1 VAQPRAVTEVRD
13 IAVDV
18 LAGQVV
24 LGALEGHELPERTR
38 AWLAA
43 GHLGGVTLF
52 GRNVADPF
60 QVAALNRAIVAAA
73 PPGLPALIA
82 VDQEGGRVARLK
94 APVIEL
100 PPMRRLGAL
109 GDATLTERAARV
121 LGTELAALGFN
132 LDFAPVCDV
141 DSSPDNP
148 VIGDRSFARGPAEVG
163 VHAVAFARGL
173 RAAGLLACAKH
184 FPGHGDTR
192 SDSHLELPVLPH
204 DRARL
209 DAVELPPFR
218 AAVEGGVEAV
228 MTAHVVCQGVDP
240 DRPATL
246 SARLLSIL
254 KEEMHFG
261 GLLVSD
267 DLNMKAIRLP
277 VGEAAVAAIAAGC
290 DAVLVCRDDDR
301 MDEAR
306 RAIEAEAR
314 QSAVFLARLRDAVQ
328 RGLRIRRGAV
338 SAPVPDDAALRAIFE
353 SAEHRAL
360 AVTLVE
366 RLQST

>member
-1 VAQPRAVTEVRD
+1 MLDVRD
-13 IAVDV
+13 IAIDV

-24 LGALEGHELPERTR
+24 VGALEGHELPERTR

-52 GRNVADPF
+52 GRNVRDTV
-60 QVAALNRAIVAAA
+60 QVAALNRSIVAAT
-73 PPGLPALIA
+73 PPELPPLIA
-82 VDQEGGRVARLK
+82 VDQEGGRVARIK
-94 APVIEL
+94 APLIEL

-109 GDATLTERAARV
+109 GDTALTEQVARV
-121 LGTELAALGFN
+121 LGAELAAIGFN

-141 DSSPDNP
+141 DSNPDNP
-148 VIGDRSFARGPAEVG
+148 VIGDRSFSREPAEVAAH
-163 VHAVAFARGL
+163 VVAFARGL
-173 RAAGLLACAKH
+173 RAAGVLACAKH
-184 FPGHGDTR
+184 FPGHGDTK
-192 SDSHLELPVLPH
+192 SDSHLELPVLSH

-218 AAVEGGVEAV
+218 AAVQAGVDVV

-254 KEEMHFG
+254 KEEMGFA

-267 DLNMKAIRLP
+267 DLNMKAIRTP
-277 VGEAAVAAIAAGC
+277 VGEAAVGAIVAGC

-306 RAIEAEAR
+306 RAVEAEAR
-314 QSAVFLARLRDAVQ
+314 RSPVFLERLRDAVA
-328 RGLRIRRGAV
+328 RGLSVRRAAV
-338 SAPVPDDAALRAIFE
+338 AAPAADDAALRAVLE
-353 SAEHRAL
+353 STAHRAL
-360 AVTLVE
+360 ATTLAK
-366 RLQST
+366 RLQ